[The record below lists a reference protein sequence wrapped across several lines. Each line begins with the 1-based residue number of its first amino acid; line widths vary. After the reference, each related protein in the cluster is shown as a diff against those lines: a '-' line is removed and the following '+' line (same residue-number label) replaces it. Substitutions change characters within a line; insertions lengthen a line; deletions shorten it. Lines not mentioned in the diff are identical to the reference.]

1 MITNSKSTKIL
12 KEEKKLRRIQ
22 LKEEKF
28 KR

>member
-12 KEEKKLRRIQ
+12 KEEKNLRRIQ